1 MILFRRKCC
10 EDRQQASDEPED
22 PAAAPVKKQ
31 RQADLSKAISQQ
43 WKSLSTEE
51 KQYWEELAKEKKKE
65 HEQMY
70 PNYVYGLQ
78 WNKDK
83 KATKEKSRNGGE
95 DTDDENLLVPRARLV
110 GPELAQPPAQLPP
123 HPQPPPRTS
132 RGLRAN
138 TATSIPGDPTAICL
152 DAFVSHF
159 AHPQSE
165 DQRAVSGTHAQYP
178 SAYGVRTPDDFRL
191 RT

>member
-1 MILFRRKCC
+1 
-10 EDRQQASDEPED
+10 
-22 PAAAPVKKQ
+22 
-31 RQADLSKAISQQ
+31 
-43 WKSLSTEE
+43 
-51 KQYWEELAKEKKKE
+51 
-65 HEQMY
+65 MY

-132 RGLRAN
+132 RGLRATTTSSILGDS
-138 TATSIPGDPTAICL
+138 TAFRL
-152 DAFVSHF
+152 DDFASHF
-159 AHPQSE
+159 TYLHSE
-165 DQRAVSGTHAQYP
+165 DQRAVSGAHAQY
-178 SAYGVRTPDDFRL
+178 SSVYGVRTFDYVPNGHLSRPSYQAPPTFDSSIPKVIEHARFLRVSCYHVNSFLIALAPVFPQPSDVYHPYVCL
-191 RT
+191 RTR